1 MATYISLLKYT
12 QKGVETIKDSPKRL
26 DAAKE
31 VFKKLGSELKQ
42 FYLVMGQYD
51 IVIVAEAPNE
61 EAMTKAILSI
71 GSKGNVQSTTFR
83 AFTEAEFRKV
93 ISELP

>member
-12 QKGVETIKDSPKRL
+12 QKGVEAIKDSPKRL
-26 DAAKE
+26 DAGKE
-31 VFKKLGSELKQ
+31 VFKKLGGELKQ

-51 IVIVAEAPNE
+51 IVVVAEAPNE
-61 EAMTKAILSI
+61 EAVTKAILSI

-83 AFTEAEFRKV
+83 AFSEAEFRKI